1 MRKRKNL
8 SKYVT
13 ISEEPVMERPTIK
26 SEVVDE
32 KKKTS
37 SKNINEMDLEEI
49 NNRIKYIKKSIYM
62 K

>member
-26 SEVVDE
+26 AEVVEDE
-32 KKKTS
+32 KK
-37 SKNINEMDLEEI
+37 LLV
-49 NNRIKYIKKSIYM
+49 RILM
-62 K
+62 KWI